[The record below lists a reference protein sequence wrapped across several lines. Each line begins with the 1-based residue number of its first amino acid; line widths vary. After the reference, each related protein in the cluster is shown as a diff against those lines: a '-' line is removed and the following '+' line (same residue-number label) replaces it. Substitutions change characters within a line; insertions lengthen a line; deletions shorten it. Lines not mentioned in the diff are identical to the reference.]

1 MALLTLRHASRRRC
15 QRLARS
21 GLIAA
26 ALVVCAPA
34 GSRQTPVLRAS
45 RSAEQPLENEVK
57 AVFLYNFA
65 KYVDWPSASQG
76 TSATIRVCVP
86 ANPAFLA
93 LVREAVRDEIINGR
107 PLTAMGLDGLDSAR
121 ECDILYVG
129 NAASP
134 DATAWINV
142 VRGRQTLTVGE
153 GRLVDGLVIA
163 FVRDQDRL
171 RFDINRAAAAK
182 QRLSISSRLLG
193 LARRVE
199 P

>member
-1 MALLTLRHASRRRC
+1 MALLTLRLASGRRC
-15 QRLARS
+15 RVARS
-21 GLIAA
+21 GLIAV
-26 ALVVCAPA
+26 ALMVCAPA
-34 GSRQTPVLRAS
+34 VFTQTPMLRAS
-45 RSAEQPLENEVK
+45 AAAEQPLENEVK

-65 KYVDWPSASQG
+65 KYVDWPAATQG
-76 TSATIRVCVP
+76 SSATIRLCVP
-86 ANPAFLA
+86 ANPPFLA
-93 LVREAVRDEIINGR
+93 LVREAVRDEIVNGR

-121 ECDILYVG
+121 ECDILFVG
-129 NAASP
+129 TAGSP
-134 DATAWINV
+134 DATAWINA

-182 QRLSISSRLLG
+182 QQLSISSRLLG
-193 LARRVE
+193 LARRVQ